1 MVRTPNRIQS
11 APMRRRPM
19 SPIVPL
25 VIILVL
31 VVGAL
36 FFFSHHAKVLP
47 TAPVE
52 VDVAATPAAK

>member
-25 VIILVL
+25 VVIVVVL
-31 VVGAL
+31 VGAL
-36 FFFSHHAKVLP
+36 FFLSSRARELP
-47 TAPVE
+47 TQPIE
-52 VDVAATPAAK
+52 VDVANAPAAR